1 MGTSVSDIIKSKW
14 KCCISKSSRVQ
25 LQNENAGFKSR
36 FYYECFIFIVHML
49 LCYKKGYKKSSVLGH
64 RLQFTNEVLF

>member
-14 KCCISKSSRVQ
+14 KCCISKSARVQ

-36 FYYECFIFIVHML
+36 FYYDSVSFFCAHITML
-49 LCYKKGYKKSSVLGH
+49 QK
-64 RLQFTNEVLF
+64 RLQEE

>member
-25 LQNENAGFKSR
+25 LQNENAGFQSR
-36 FYYECFIFIVHML
+36 FYYDSVSFL
-49 LCYKKGYKKSSVLGH
+49 LCTCYYVTKKVTRRVVS
-64 RLQFTNEVLF
+64 